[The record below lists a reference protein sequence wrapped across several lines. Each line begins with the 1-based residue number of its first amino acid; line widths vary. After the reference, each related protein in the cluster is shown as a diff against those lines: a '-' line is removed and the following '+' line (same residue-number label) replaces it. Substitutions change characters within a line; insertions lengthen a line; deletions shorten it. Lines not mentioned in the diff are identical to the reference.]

1 MPQLHALLHHLQVVN
16 LREEG
21 PEAALRWW
29 SANIKK
35 YRILVCGGDGTVGWV
50 LGALETLKLDY
61 MPPVAILPLGTGND
75 LARVLGWGG
84 AFRGGGVIT
93 FLRQVAEARVSLLD
107 RWTVVCRDLVPQK
120 QRWRSKSASSCAS
133 EQESR
138 RDRQHLSMNN
148 YFGIGLD
155 A

>member
-21 PEAALRWW
+21 PEAALQWW
-29 SANIKK
+29 SSNVKK

-84 AFRGGGVIT
+84 AFQGGGVIT

-107 RWTVVCRDLVPQK
+107 QWEVVCRDLVPSK
-120 QRWRSKSASSCAS
+120 QRWRSASTPSG
-133 EQESR
+133 EP
-138 RDRQHLSMNN
+138 
-148 YFGIGLD
+148 
-155 A
+155 